1 MIETLLLLA
10 QADPTATP
18 TTSPQPGGLQQI
30 LYSPFVPLGL
40 MLIVMFWMMSAGRRK
55 EQRRFQDMLSALKRN
70 DRVLTIGGIVGTVVE
85 VRDDVVILKVDE
97 TNNVKMQFLRSAVK
111 EVLRESAGASTTK

>member
-18 TTSPQPGGLQQI
+18 TTNPQPGGLQQL

-40 MLIVMFWMMSAGRRK
+40 MLIVMFWIMSSGRRK
-55 EQRRFQDMLSALKRN
+55 EQKRFQEMLNALKRN

-97 TNNVKMQFLRSAVK
+97 TNNVKMQFLRSAIK
-111 EVLRESAGASTTK
+111 EVLRESAATPATK